1 MTTEVAV
8 QDQMDLIQYKRTLPD
23 EDIRRRIII
32 FQLTDDWA
40 TDISSG
46 ELRANYA
53 QILRS
58 QLSRLGHYY
67 TEAGQIDR
75 AQLAAI
81 LHDATF
87 FAENE
92 GLTLEQLG
100 MIQFA
105 LTYFQRVV
113 LTQNELRECTM
124 KLYRS
129 GIEVVPPMPDFEE
142 FLAMSEL

>member
-40 TDISSG
+40 TDINSG
-46 ELRANYA
+46 ELRENYA

-58 QLSRLGHYY
+58 QLSRLGQYY
-67 TEAGQIDR
+67 AEAGQAVR

-87 FAENE
+87 FAEHE
-92 GLTLEQLG
+92 GLSLDQVSVL
-100 MIQFA
+100 QFA
-105 LTYFQRVV
+105 LTYFQRVA
-113 LTQNELRECTM
+113 LTQDELRECTM

-129 GIEVVPPMPDFEE
+129 GIEVIPPMPDFAE
-142 FLAMSEL
+142 FLAMS